1 MFPGADVIYI
11 EDSFPALLKTLS
23 DVTSCTTKVILAQ
36 KIRYER
42 DEKFLTLLRDTF
54 TVQEVEYR
62 QDTDVHIYSASKK
75 C

>member
-11 EDSFPALLKTLS
+11 EDSFPSLLKTLS
-23 DVTSCTTKVILAQ
+23 DVANCTTKVILAQ

-42 DEKFLTLLRDTF
+42 DEKFLELLRETF

-62 QDTDVHIYSASKK
+62 QDTDVRIYSAFKK

>member
-1 MFPGADVIYI
+1 MIYI

-23 DVTSCTTKVILAQ
+23 DLTNCRTKVILAQ

-42 DEKFLTLLRDTF
+42 DEKFLELLSATF
-54 TVQEVEYR
+54 NVQEVEYW
-62 QDTDVHIYSASKK
+62 QDTDVHIYSAFKK

>member
-1 MFPGADVIYI
+1 MIYI

-23 DVTSCTTKVILAQ
+23 DVTNCTTKVILSQ

-42 DEKFLTLLRDTF
+42 DEKFLKLLRDTF

-62 QDTDVHIYSASKK
+62 QDTDVHIYSAFKK

>member
-1 MFPGADVIYI
+1 MIYI

-23 DVTSCTTKVILAQ
+23 DVTNCATEVILAQ

-42 DEKFLTLLRDTF
+42 DEKFLRLLRDTF
-54 TVQEVEYR
+54 NVQEVEYR
-62 QDTDVHIYSASKK
+62 QDTDVHIYSAFKK